1 MGVEVF
7 LFLGKSSDDVAWK
20 GGEDMGRSQYQET
33 TSLDELTL
41 QAWEDM
47 RAEVLHELDDG
58 GDVPDSLMDI
68 MGNVASMLDSWRAAL
83 KSSALQPSSA

>member
-1 MGVEVF
+1 MGH
-7 LFLGKSSDDVAWK
+7 
-20 GGEDMGRSQYQET
+20 SQYQEAP
-33 TSLDELTL
+33 SPDELTL

-58 GDVPDSLMDI
+58 GDVPDSLLDI

-83 KSSALQPSSA
+83 KFSTLQPPAA

>member
-1 MGVEVF
+1 
-7 LFLGKSSDDVAWK
+7 
-20 GGEDMGRSQYQET
+20 MGRSQCQEM
-33 TSLDELTL
+33 TSPDELTL
-41 QAWEDM
+41 QVWEDM

-83 KSSALQPSSA
+83 KLSTLQPSGV

>member
-1 MGVEVF
+1 
-7 LFLGKSSDDVAWK
+7 
-20 GGEDMGRSQYQET
+20 MGRSQYQET
-33 TSLDELTL
+33 TSPDEITL

-83 KSSALQPSSA
+83 KLSTPQPSGV